1 MNPPRKGNVPT
12 SDKGRVVALSRAS
25 LELRLKLRS
34 KGRLWRW
41 MSAVRAFCL
50 ALGFQLAWRAISNW
64 LSTAA
69 PANRRQG
76 CTSLSKE

>member
-1 MNPPRKGNVPT
+1 MHPPRKGNVPT
-12 SDKGRVVALSRAS
+12 SDKGRVIALSRAS

-50 ALGFQLAWRAISNW
+50 ALGFQLARRAE
-64 LSTAA
+64 TQQ
-69 PANRRQG
+69 RQPIVV
-76 CTSLSKE
+76 CTSLSNE

>member
-1 MNPPRKGNVPT
+1 MHPPRKGNVPT

-41 MSAVRAFCL
+41 MSAVRAFSSRS
-50 ALGFQLAWRAISNW
+50 GF
-64 LSTAA
+64 
-69 PANRRQG
+69 
-76 CTSLSKE
+76 SLPGGQFPIG